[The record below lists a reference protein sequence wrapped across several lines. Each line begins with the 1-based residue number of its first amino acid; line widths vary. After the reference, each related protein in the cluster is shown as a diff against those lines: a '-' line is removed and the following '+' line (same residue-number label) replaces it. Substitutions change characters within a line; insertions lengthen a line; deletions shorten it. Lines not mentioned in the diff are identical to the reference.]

1 MSVSRKFHFT
11 SVALVLWLAT
21 LPAFGLHGHEATAQ
35 TRYADVPILV
45 VAEDENTST
54 ARRSN
59 ELAKRVVAALKSGMS
74 RAGFRVIEEEAV
86 AGDLKWTIKDRRPKI
101 ELFQLVKLMVKSGKA
116 EHQVRALVLYRTYP
130 NITHLQS
137 GDIKVSVRIAC
148 EIHDLQSNQFLTS
161 IEVKSPVRM
170 LPPQGGGCDEACV
183 FSAVGESA
191 ARAAGSLGALLAQK
205 LALYRDVSAGGKRG
219 RASGS
224 GHTMQIPYTVTLR
237 YFKRREALA
246 IVGVMAEEFPGYKTH
261 TLISQEPAVRRYSYI
276 TSAKPG
282 KMEEWLTILL
292 RDMNFDPEKEVVTH
306 IKGNGITIEKI
317 LPTPDRPKSK
327 DEKKFMK

>member
-1 MSVSRKFHFT
+1 MSVSRIFCFT
-11 SVALVLWLAT
+11 SAAAVLWLAT
-21 LPAFGLHGHEATAQ
+21 FPAFGFHGHEATAQ

-45 VAEDENTST
+45 VAEDEDTST
-54 ARRSN
+54 ARRSS
-59 ELAKRVVAALKSGMS
+59 ELARRVITALKSGMS
-74 RAGFRVIEEEAV
+74 RVGFRVIEEEAV
-86 AGDLKWTIKDRRPKI
+86 AGDLKWTIRDRRPKI

-116 EHQVRALVLYRTYP
+116 EHQVRAMVLYRTYVFLKSLSSV
-130 NITHLQS
+130 TRVQ
-137 GDIKVSVRIAC
+137 VRIEG

-161 IEVKSPVRM
+161 VEVKSPVRM
-170 LPPQGGGCDEACV
+170 LPPQGGGCGAQCI
-183 FSAVGESA
+183 SAVGESA
-191 ARAAGSLGALLAQK
+191 AKAAGSLGALLAKK
-205 LALYRDVSAGGKRG
+205 LVRYRDVSTGGKRG

-246 IVGVMAEEFPGYKTH
+246 IVGVMEKFPGYKTH

-292 RDMNFDPEKEVVTH
+292 KDMNFNPEKEVVTH
-306 IKGNGITIEKI
+306 IKGNEITVEKI
-317 LPTPDRPKSK
+317 LPTHRRPRSK
-327 DEKKFMK
+327 EEKKFMK

>member
-35 TRYADVPILV
+35 TRYADVPVLV
-45 VAEDENTST
+45 VAEDEDKATS
-54 ARRSN
+54 RRSHDIV
-59 ELAKRVVAALKSGMS
+59 KRVIVALQSGMS

-101 ELFQLVKLMVKSGKA
+101 ELFQLAKLMAKSGKA
-116 EHQVRALVLYRTYP
+116 EHQVRAMVLFRTHVRHTSLP
-130 NITHLQS
+130 S
-137 GDIKVSVRIAC
+137 GTKVQVRIEG

-183 FSAVGESA
+183 SAVGESA
-191 ARAAGSLGALLAQK
+191 ARAAGSLGIMLAQK
-205 LALYRDVSAGGKRG
+205 LALYRDFSAGGKRG

-261 TLISQEPAVRRYSYI
+261 TLISQEPGLRRYSYV

-327 DEKKFMK
+327 DEKKFKK